1 MNRATNTPV
10 RRSQSAPARAPR
22 AAAAPK
28 RMLGRPDVFVW
39 LPVAALLEAAWIF
52 MLVAGSLPV
61 TLGLVAAAVVLVLV
75 DCWFNR

>member
-1 MNRATNTPV
+1 
-10 RRSQSAPARAPR
+10 
-22 AAAAPK
+22 
-28 RMLGRPDVFVW
+28 MLGRPDGFVW

-61 TLGLVAAAVVLVLV
+61 TLGLVAAAVLLVVV